1 MKPFLPISLPEFI
14 PYELFKA
21 QSGMHGD
28 SDDVVLERG
37 ICAIAEARKNLE
49 SYLAKGPYLSINPE
63 EDDNQASASSSGFDA
78 DWVKDVKDSLRAC
91 IGASLAIN
99 AVGKALASAA
109 PSSRGAK
116 PNRRPEKLFLT
127 VDIPESGSKARWHDW
142 WAVPR
147 LSDKLPIR
155 PAPAPQ
161 RK

>member
-1 MKPFLPISLPEFI
+1 MKPFLLISLPEFI
-14 PYELFKA
+14 PYELFKT
-21 QSGMHGD
+21 QSGMDGD

-37 ICAIAEARKNLE
+37 IRAIAEARKTLE
-49 SYLAKGPYLSINPE
+49 SYLAKGPYLSMDPE
-63 EDDNQASASSSGFDA
+63 QDDNKASASNSGFDA

-91 IGASLAIN
+91 IGASLAMS

-109 PSSRGAK
+109 SSSKGAK
-116 PNRRPEKLFLT
+116 SNRRPDKLFLT

-147 LSDKLPIR
+147 ISDKLPIR
-155 PAPAPQ
+155 SAPMPK